1 MLATACVQVAQVKRS
16 SVALASARSRCQWR
30 CSQWPQPSQ
39 QAPLPL
45 RERRR

>member
-1 MLATACVQVAQVKRS
+1 MLATACVQVAQLKRS

-30 CSQWPQPSQ
+30 CSQRPAPSP
-39 QAPLPL
+39 QAPLLP